1 MTFLMKVFRIVFRLS
16 SLVILSISGLVLM
29 GIYSNREKNSPI
41 NQKQKEIR
49 QWWLK
54 KVVEIVGIKL
64 TTIGNKPKATDSAL
78 WVANHVS
85 WLDIPIIGSE
95 GVSFLSKAEI
105 RKWPVIGWLGE
116 KGGTVFIQRGGK
128 NASQQASTKIADSI
142 LLGDSVLVFPEA
154 TTTNGKDVKRFH
166 ARIFAPVID
175 RELAVQPVAIRY
187 LDENGNHHPSIEWS
201 DESFISNVMKIL
213 AETNIHVEVH
223 FLEPLVN
230 HGLSERKKIADI
242 SYNLIRGVVKQSDN
256 LR

>member
-1 MTFLMKVFRIVFRLS
+1 MTFLMKSFRIVFRLF

-29 GIYSNREKNSPI
+29 GIYATRDKNAPI

-54 KVVEIVGIKL
+54 KVVSIVGIKL
-64 TTIGNKPKATDSAL
+64 SVVGKTPADNESAL
-78 WVANHVS
+78 WVANHIS

-95 GVSFLSKAEI
+95 GVSFLSKSEI

-116 KGGTVFIQRGGK
+116 KGGTVFIKRGGK

-154 TTTNGKDVKRFH
+154 TTTDGKDVKRFH

-175 RELAVQPVAIRY
+175 HKLTVQPIAIRY
-187 LDENGNHHPSIEWS
+187 LDENGKHHPSIEWG

-213 AETNIHVEVH
+213 AETNIHVELH
-223 FLEPLVN
+223 FLETLKSDELV
-230 HGLSERKKIADI
+230 ERKKLADI
-242 SYNLIRGVVKQSDN
+242 SYNRVRDIILTKY
-256 LR
+256 